1 MYQMAAHANLISESL
16 LVMET
21 IDYLVS
27 VGGSASASRLVDH
40 VMSIANVTEQMARVL
55 MTEISNRDP
64 RLSMN
69 GDNVELNEPDHD
81 QIDFTDASFVVFD
94 LETTGAKAPPCRV
107 IEIGAYMVRNGVVV
121 DEFHSLVNPETYIP
135 EFICALTNISNDM
148 VANAPKFKEVGD
160 AFLHFIGDS
169 ILVAHNSPFDIGFL
183 NHEIGR
189 VYDEYVVANPD
200 LCTVQLSRKLL
211 PDLHNHK
218 LKTLADYYSIELIN
232 HHRAGP
238 DAKATAGVFINL
250 LGDLDRLGIRD
261 YGSARRFT
269 QKKLYVRPRKA
280 AA

>member
-1 MYQMAAHANLISESL
+1 MKAHANLISESL

-40 VMSIANVTEQMARVL
+40 VMSIASATGPMARVL
-55 MTEISNRDP
+55 MTEVSSRDP

-81 QIDFTDASFVVFD
+81 QIDFNDTSFVVFD

-107 IEIGAYMVRNGVVV
+107 IEIGAYMVRNGSVV

-135 EFICALTNISNDM
+135 EFICSLTNISNDM
-148 VANAPKFKEVGD
+148 VADAPKFSEVGD

-183 NHEIGR
+183 NYEIGR
-189 VYDEYVVANPD
+189 VYQEYKLSNPD

-218 LKTLADYYSIELIN
+218 LKTLADHYSIELIN

-250 LGDLDRLGIRD
+250 LGDLERLGIRD
-261 YGSARRFT
+261 YGSARRFA